1 MYKIVVLENSCN
13 FKQFLSALFVSFGL
27 LFVYV
32 FNFRSFYIP
41 LLMVALDE
49 ILVSIPV
56 YLDCVSYF
64 VLLEAP
70 VGVTSCLGSKLR
82 RLGDRRFTALAVGY
96 CFKVINL

>member
-1 MYKIVVLENSCN
+1 MLSL
-13 FKQFLSALFVSFGL
+13 FLSGFCLCTV
-27 LFVYV
+27 VYV

-56 YLDCVSYF
+56 YLDRVSHF

-70 VGVTSCLGSKLR
+70 VGMTSCLGSKLR
-82 RLGDRRFTALAVGY
+82 RLGDRRFTALVGWLL
-96 CFKVINL
+96 F